1 MIAGTL
7 NAVSFALRTR
17 GKTVAALSTIML
29 SKRITRAMSFPTRNK
44 PYEPVRVCPLAIFRM
59 TVSLWLIERLTT
71 LVWQGP
77 ADPEF
82 FSPRS

>member
-7 NAVSFALRTR
+7 KAVSVALRTH
-17 GKTVAALSTIML
+17 GKTVAALSKIML
-29 SKRITRAMSFPTRNK
+29 SKRIARAMSFHTRNK
-44 PYEPVRVCPLAIFRM
+44 PYEPVGVCQLAIFRM
-59 TVSLWLIERLTT
+59 TISLWLIERLTT